1 MIKQDRLV
9 RELYR
14 ACFEHDDKKIAELRK
29 IEFQKILKRRE
40 SGKPFTTHW
49 ALVRI

>member
-9 RELYR
+9 RELYQ
-14 ACFEHDDKKIAELRK
+14 ASLDHDAKKIAELRK
-29 IEFQKILKRRE
+29 IEFQKILRRRE